1 MQGLSQIGFF
11 ERNAY
16 TKATKNQGHHLSDL
30 DFFVRGRH
38 IVFFRED
45 HGEGQ
50 GKRAAVDKSRA
61 AADQSRAAAN
71 QSHAAVDKSHTA
83 TNRKL
88 LIVPNFFVPIW

>member
-1 MQGLSQIGFF
+1 ML
-11 ERNAY
+11 
-16 TKATKNQGHHLSDL
+16 
-30 DFFVRGRH
+30 
-38 IVFFRED
+38 FRED

-61 AADQSRAAAN
+61 AADKSRAAADQSRAAA
-71 QSHAAVDKSHTA
+71 DKSHTA